1 MKGNKSNQELCCS
14 IEHTQRSSITNLF
27 GVFLWFSPPDI
38 INAKKV
44 KFKEAETEENH
55 PSSHRFDAYSAP
67 CEVIEAP
74 QCSNDPKTS
83 EYAFFKKLKENVGC
97 TSRPNPVD
105 REGISSK
112 SLRPSKYLGELGSW
126 KYNDVKKS
134 KTGDISSFPSPK
146 EAALGG
152 SATNNEVVKDQE
164 WFKSSVLI
172 KTPTAIDLDSFLASN
187 TNASAKPETQCRD
200 QDVFSFKRL
209 KLKQQTVK
217 TLFPVTDELPKEYFA
232 RCDVVSLLLRRLL
245 PENCENTQSESL
257 NLRQEEI
264 EDKFQLSCLPDSNI
278 QFEENWGTSRKLLKT
293 EDGYFLHN
301 DDSPGWCLKF
311 RGRHPYCETVEDI
324 DHSAIRHVDRV
335 LLGYARNNGGS
346 SSNDIDPGSWSNT
359 LGDGN
364 RSMWRNEGYD
374 YPTEER
380 NMLKWRDDDYDYSTP
395 SNTDPNIIK
404 HDVCGQFSQN
414 DVGSSHSC
422 KFRDEAPSYGD
433 PDGDC
438 GSIMKD
444 INTEGRSLKYK
455 CDVANS
461 SMLCSDRWCDSAF
474 HGSFERFGFSQSG
487 DLKDYAEPSN
497 SDDFKSRR
505 EPCPL
510 LLRWGTH
517 ELDMQESSR
526 TNMELD
532 LYASC
537 STDSEDHLLALE
549 SNTSAVVYSSSFPC
563 SYKLQDRIIHRCA
576 PLPLLYG
583 PAQLNLGDDG
593 FLKNIVR
600 GSQLF
605 LLPQNQLPFTEN
617 VVFDW
622 NRSSTEPLLLPQISD
637 SDMGLKSNLLTG
649 FSDKQDGISTD
660 DVLQLLQQE
669 NPSSKLLLE
678 NEKTS
683 RLEDWSSMNVHIPA
697 PQEVSSC
704 LQRHQVRWMDPES
717 ETYNDDSD
725 TMANYL

>member
-1 MKGNKSNQELCCS
+1 M
-14 IEHTQRSSITNLF
+14 TN
-27 GVFLWFSPPDI
+27 I
-38 INAKKV
+38 
-44 KFKEAETEENH
+44 
-55 PSSHRFDAYSAP
+55 
-67 CEVIEAP
+67 
-74 QCSNDPKTS
+74 
-83 EYAFFKKLKENVGC
+83 
-97 TSRPNPVD
+97 D
-105 REGISSK
+105 R
-112 SLRPSKYLGELGSW
+112 
-126 KYNDVKKS
+126 
-134 KTGDISSFPSPK
+134 
-146 EAALGG
+146 
-152 SATNNEVVKDQE
+152 
-164 WFKSSVLI
+164 
-172 KTPTAIDLDSFLASN
+172 
-187 TNASAKPETQCRD
+187 
-200 QDVFSFKRL
+200 
-209 KLKQQTVK
+209 
-217 TLFPVTDELPKEYFA
+217 YFA

-301 DDSPGWCLKF
+301 DDSPAWYLKF
-311 RGRHPYCETVEDI
+311 RGIHPSCETVEDI
-324 DHSAIRHVDRV
+324 DHSAIRHVDKM
-335 LLGYARNNGGS
+335 LIGYTRNDG
-346 SSNDIDPGSWSNT
+346 DIDPGCWSNK

-364 RSMWRNEGYD
+364 RLMWRNEGYD
-374 YPTEER
+374 YSTEER

-395 SNTDPNIIK
+395 SNTDTNIIK

-414 DVGSSHSC
+414 GVGSSHSY

-433 PDGDC
+433 PDGHC
-438 GSIMKD
+438 GSIIKD
-444 INTEGRSLKYK
+444 IDTEGRSLKYK
-455 CDVANS
+455 CDVANNS
-461 SMLCSDRWCDSAF
+461 PMLCSDRWCDAAF
-474 HGSFERFGFSQSG
+474 HGSFERFGFSQSS

-497 SDDFKSRR
+497 SDDFDSRR
-505 EPCPL
+505 EPCRV

-517 ELDMQESSR
+517 ELDMQESSHA
-526 TNMELD
+526 NMELD
-532 LYASC
+532 LCAPC

-549 SNTSAVVYSSSFPC
+549 SNTSAGVYSSSFPC
-563 SYKLQDRIIHRCA
+563 SYKLQDRIIQRCA

-605 LLPQNQLPFTEN
+605 LLPQKQLPFTEN

-622 NRSSTEPLLLPQISD
+622 KRSSTEPLLLPQSSD
-637 SDMGLKSNLLTG
+637 SDLGLKSNLLTG

-697 PQEVSSC
+697 PQEVSSH
-704 LQRHQVRWMDPES
+704 LQRHQVRWMDTES
-717 ETYNDDSD
+717 ETYHDDSD
-725 TMANYL
+725 TMTNCL